1 MMISFSPLTWL
12 ILVAIA
18 IGLLFLINAVLFLP
32 DLPTRTGKTPVHDN
46 PQSIQESRPPRRG
59 TPGKGGVCPV
69 CRTVMKKT
77 EKLITKVYPGEGD
90 RLCSIYGCP
99 HCYPAAQDG
108 IKRRCPVCGGEVY
121 PESPLIAQ
129 LFERPG
135 SRHVHIM
142 GCRKC
147 RNR

>member
-1 MMISFSPLTWL
+1 MMIGFSPVMWL

-18 IGLLFLINAVLFLP
+18 IGLLFLIKITLFP
-32 DLPTRTGKTPVHDN
+32 SDGQPHTRQQKNVAAAEREK
-46 PQSIQESRPPRRG
+46 QRPLKQG

-77 EKLITKVYPGEGD
+77 EKLITKIYPGTGD
-90 RLCSIYGCP
+90 RQCSIYGCP
-99 HCYPAAQDG
+99 HCYPTAENG
-108 IKRRCPVCGGEVY
+108 IIRRCPVCGSEVY

-135 SRHVHIM
+135 SRHVHIL

-147 RNR
+147 RNM